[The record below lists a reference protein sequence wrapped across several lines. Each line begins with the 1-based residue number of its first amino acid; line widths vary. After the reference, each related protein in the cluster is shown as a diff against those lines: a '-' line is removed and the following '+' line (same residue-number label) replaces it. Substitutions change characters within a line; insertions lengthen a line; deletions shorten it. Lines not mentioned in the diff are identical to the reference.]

1 MNLSLIKQ
9 GVRHMFLQDTLITLL
24 SPLIVRSLSSPRS
37 KRMGLRSLSRLSDVL
52 PPLKVVGFLRVLRF
66 PTSGKVDRVG

>member
-52 PPLKVVGFLRVLRF
+52 PPLRSRVRALYRAIRSHVGRVR
-66 PTSGKVDRVG
+66 